1 MAGPDKAESARV
13 SSYLLAQGEKH
24 SWLELWPRVV
34 KGRLDFLDAIAGVSE
49 EQAAFHPQ
57 AGDWSIQEVAQHV
70 LTSSQAVAGLIEAL
84 VAGKAGPDVANADR
98 ARELA
103 SASLAELRRE
113 LLRGSVDFSA
123 IGTRFPDD
131 ASLEPT
137 APHPFFGP
145 LHCRAWFLF
154 QRVHDQDHARQVQAI
169 KQAAGYPG

>member
-24 SWLELWPRVV
+24 NWLELWPRVV
-34 KGRLDFLDAIAGVSE
+34 KGRLDFLDAIAGVSQ
-49 EQAAFHPQ
+49 EQAEFHPDS
-57 AGDWSIQEVAQHV
+57 GDWSIAEVAQHV

-84 VAGKAGPDVANADR
+84 VDGRPGPSVDRADR

-113 LLRGSVDFSA
+113 LLRESIAFSA
-123 IGTRFPDD
+123 IGARFPDD

-137 APHPFFGP
+137 APHPFFGE

-154 QRVHDQDHARQVQAI
+154 QRVHDQDHARQVHAI
-169 KQAAGYPG
+169 TQAAGYPG